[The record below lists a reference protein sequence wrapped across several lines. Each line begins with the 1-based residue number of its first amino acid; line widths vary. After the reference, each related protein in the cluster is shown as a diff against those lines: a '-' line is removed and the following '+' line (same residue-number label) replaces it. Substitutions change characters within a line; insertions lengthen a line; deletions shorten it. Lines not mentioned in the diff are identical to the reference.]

1 MQRASQTALTIPE
14 LVLAMSITAMIGLA
28 VGGLAAGLSYA
39 HSHTDSLAD
48 AVQSGRAAMMSM
60 EATLR
65 RSKLVTATG
74 AGALVAWM
82 GDTNSDKSI
91 NLDELVLLEYQ
102 QGAGTVEQWQVVF
115 PDSMGTV
122 LRRLLNRRLSLS
134 AVSDPA
140 TVRRLMS
147 RPIYSRYLS
156 QVVIATDVQRFEVG
170 TNRAPPLCRLV
181 LLRLSVG
188 QGAESI
194 SLSNAVRLRADL
206 TGSVRKVK
214 GSYVLDL

>member
-1 MQRASQTALTIPE
+1 MAE
-14 LVLAMSITAMIGLA
+14 LVLALSITAMIGLA

-39 HSHTDSLAD
+39 YSHTDSLAE
-48 AVQSGRAAMMSM
+48 AVQSGRATMMSM
-60 EATLR
+60 EAILR
-65 RSKLVTATG
+65 KSKLVTAVG
-74 AGALVAWM
+74 SGALVAWM
-82 GDTNSDKSI
+82 GDTNSDRSI
-91 NLDELVLLEYQ
+91 NLDELVLVEHQ

-156 QVVIATDVQRFEVG
+156 RVVIGTGVQDFEVATD
-170 TNRAPPLCRLV
+170 RAAPLCRLV

-194 SLSNAVRLRADL
+194 SLSSAVRLRADL